1 MRLGEYNQ
9 LTILRFTSVGA
20 YLGDEEDN
28 DVLLPNKYLTED
40 MSIGET
46 VDVFLY
52 RDSEDRLVATTETPK
67 IILNHF
73 AYLKVKEVTPFG
85 AFLDWGLEKDL
96 LVPFREQ
103 AAKMEEDRF
112 YLIYLKLDEA
122 TDRLVATSKIK
133 KCFSTEIDDIV
144 INEPV
149 SILIGDQTDLGIKVV
164 VENKYQGLIY
174 SNDIV
179 DRLFRGDNKI
189 GYVFNIREDG
199 KLDVRLTKSGGAKI
213 EPNTEKVMHTLTAN
227 GGKLNISDKSSP
239 EDIKALLGM
248 SKKTFKQVIGGLYK
262 NRIIKINDDS
272 IELI

>member
-1 MRLGEYNQ
+1 MRLGEYNK

-20 YLGDEEDN
+20 YLGDEEEN

-40 MSIGET
+40 MMLDDE
-46 VDVFLY
+46 VEVFLY
-52 RDSEDRLVATTETPK
+52 RDSEDRLVATTEKPY
-67 IILNHF
+67 IILNQF

-103 AAKMEEDRF
+103 AHKLEEGKY
-112 YLIYLKLDEA
+112 YLIYLMLDTA
-122 TDRLVATSKIK
+122 TDRLVATSKTNK
-133 KCFSTEIDDIV
+133 VFSKDVEGIHL
-144 INEPV
+144 NEEV
-149 SILIGDQTDLGIKVV
+149 SILIGDQTDLGVKVV

-174 SNDIV
+174 KNDIV
-179 DRLFRGDNKI
+179 DRLFRGETMV

-213 EPNTEKVMHTLTAN
+213 EPNTKKVMDLLEKN
-227 GGKLNISDKSSP
+227 DGKLNLSDKSKP
-239 EDIKALLGM
+239 EEINALLGM

-262 NRIIKINDDS
+262 NRVIKINDDS
-272 IELI
+272 IELL